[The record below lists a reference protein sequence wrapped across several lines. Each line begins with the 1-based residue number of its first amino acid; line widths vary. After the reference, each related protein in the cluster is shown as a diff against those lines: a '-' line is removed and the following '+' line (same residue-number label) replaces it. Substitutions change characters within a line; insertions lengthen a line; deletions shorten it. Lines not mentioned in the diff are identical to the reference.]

1 MNLQLSA
8 IDSVVNAKALSIM
21 RYQDDI
27 PLNTEHYMM
36 SMTLAALLKDN
47 APDS

>member
-1 MNLQLSA
+1 MNLQLRA
-8 IDSVVNAKALSIM
+8 IDSVVKALSIM